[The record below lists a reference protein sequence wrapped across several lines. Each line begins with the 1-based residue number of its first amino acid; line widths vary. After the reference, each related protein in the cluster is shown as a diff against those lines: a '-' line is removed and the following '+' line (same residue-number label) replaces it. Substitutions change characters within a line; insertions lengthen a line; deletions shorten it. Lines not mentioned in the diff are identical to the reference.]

1 MKRLSKINSGYT
13 LLFATLI
20 AALVLG
26 VVVFIIG
33 VARKQYLLSSTARD
47 SIYSF
52 YAAQSAME
60 CMAQAVAHNW
70 PIYDPGLTDG
80 SGNPVLEDTQVK
92 DLSIPIN
99 CANNLNINYT
109 FEPVSTNLPF
119 NPGSAV
125 VYSASTSIG
134 FANPGDD
141 LTISSKLWGCA
152 NITTYFYVDTDP
164 VSGSKIDTTVI
175 MSRGYNLCTYNS
187 NVALGPTYGPDLKSS
202 RTVERAIQWVSLVPE

>member
-1 MKRLSKINSGYT
+1 MKKTSKINSGYT

-60 CMAQAVAHNW
+60 CMAQSVAHNW
-70 PIYDPGLTDG
+70 PIYDSGLTDG
-80 SGNPVLEDTQVK
+80 GGNLVSEDAQVNG
-92 DLSIPIN
+92 LNIPLG
-99 CANNLNINYT
+99 CANNLNTGLT
-109 FEPVSTNLPF
+109 FGITSTNLPF
-119 NPGSAV
+119 NPGSAI

-134 FANPGDD
+134 FAKPGDD
-141 LTISSKLWGCA
+141 MTVSSKLWGCA
-152 NITTYFYVDTDP
+152 NVTTYFYVDNS
-164 VSGSKIDTTVI
+164 SGSKIDTTVVV
-175 MSRGYNLCTYNS
+175 SRGYNLCTYNS
-187 NVALGPTYGPDLKSS
+187 NATLGPTYGPDLKSS